1 VLERS
6 QEESLAAF
14 DKVQRRLE
22 FQENVTDDMFQSLQS
37 VNIFMK
43 IVFFTINMYKQNYRL
58 IQV

>member
-1 VLERS
+1 MLERS